1 MATGTPMASIPEEPT
16 EQLASQHKLKLK
28 PPTYDGNY
36 TTFEEWKY
44 KFSAYMGLQD
54 PFYPRMLD
62 KAATANQHLAEAD
75 LRGAATTPEEGD
87 KWIQLDQNLKYILIN
102 VTTGAAATICRQYQ
116 HEIGLEIYRKLCDR
130 FSIPT
135 GTRSI
140 GYLTKLL
147 KPTFDTNNFEESFSN
162 WEFELNRYERDNT
175 TQLPDSIKIAIL
187 MNETTGQLQQHLHL
201 NAGMTTTYNEV
212 RNIIMEYYRTATAF
226 TRLQQQ
232 QPSSSVSTNFQGGPA
247 PMDISTLHN
256 KGKHKGKHKGKGK
269 WKGAYKG
276 KGKGNKG
283 KGYGYGN
290 TSYNNQGYPGY
301 TTGKGKG
308 KIGQGM
314 PFKGMS
320 NKGYKGKGKQL
331 NKGKA
336 ATQGCYRCGQQGH
349 IARDCRVGVYHFND
363 AGNNANNEAYSDATE
378 QWYQQQHSYDNYWW
392 NSDQTTVNTIPQ
404 QQPQLALPSPIPQQD
419 TVPTLHIGAI
429 RAATCTSNNASIPN
443 LQQVP
448 DEDELMIDSG
458 AATHVCPVWFAMQQP
473 TYDLHPSQAPQL
485 RTATE
490 DPIPVHG
497 YKWVYM
503 KTDKQQPMVIPFYVC
518 DVSQPILSVTR
529 LAEQG
534 FNITL
539 SEHPTMTNNNGF
551 EATLKQKEGLYFL
564 PVKVTTV
571 PRTERLDVHDTP
583 DGIKATISPVT
594 LTPQGAQWVTHN
606 NDIWMYNS
614 QGYLVRVHKRQRR
627 ALYTPDQQCP
637 VPEDK
642 LENYRRTIVH
652 KADGT
657 TEDIVEQYKD
667 LTKPMKGRRLPGSTW
682 SGETWF
688 QVKPNIKPPPPPLPK
703 VTPKKHEQQRQTT
716 PKQGT
721 MKQQTAQQNKPQQQE
736 QPGVPTKR
744 YTSKQPQE
752 TATQQFPATAVP
764 KPQDVATTGDYWIKE
779 GNYWKRVHNI
789 PRTDLY
795 IPQQT
800 HDGPDVTLLLPTRQT
815 IVKPTSG
822 ARGYRIDDDWTTKTY
837 AKLNHE
843 WIGSTN
849 FEVGTSYKDE
859 YYEDQEEEQQ
869 QATKAKGIKAPAQP
883 TPQERAE
890 HELTHLP
897 YRSWCPTCVQSKG
910 RSDNHPKQQSRS
922 PVVQF
927 DFCFFKAHG
936 ETKTS
941 TVLTGIDVQTGMCTA
956 VLITDKQKDF
966 QHNVQSIQA
975 FLLECGR
982 VQAVLNSTVLQT
994 DQEDHLIA
1002 LLKATASRMGGNIS
1016 VRQAPAY
1023 SPQSQGS
1030 VERFHRTLM
1039 GQVRALKPMR
1049 RQAEASATQTEEQ
1062 QTSTEAAPR
1071 PSASAPAAASLLPPT
1086 ATTPA
1091 IADAPMATSPTS
1103 CHSRPTMP
1111 SPPKRTVSDAPS
1123 EGSLPK
1129 QPRTAEET
1137 TGPPRPATTVEPPTT
1152 RLRLNKITIKAKNG
1166 DEITAYSCEDATEQ
1180 HNERILLEPIVNN
1193 TEGFD
1198 KEKTIEGMKQEILS
1212 MKKQQVYIE
1221 VNIDTLT
1228 PEQRSNIIQSRWVL
1242 RDKGNNVRARI
1253 VAKGYTE
1260 VVTDLDAIYASTP
1273 IFCVLRTLLAISCNN
1288 GWIVKTGDIS
1298 TAFLH
1303 ASAATQ
1309 DLHMYPPREFY
1320 DPTDRIVW
1328 KLNKAIYGL
1337 RSSPSAWQKHLAEVL
1352 QQLGLIRNAAEP
1364 NIYMTPTRDCY
1375 ILVYVD
1381 DLLFLGQQP
1390 TVDKLFTQIQQHLLL
1405 RPTGTLTPGN
1415 TVSFLGRNIT
1425 NKGNYYE
1432 ISLPEEYTTRLL
1444 EEKQHVN
1451 MQPSISTRD
1460 GFPEISSNSRPRAA
1474 SLNRRA
1480 RSFSQS
1486 SWQATMDDV
1495 HTS

>member
-1 MATGTPMASIPEEPT
+1 M
-16 EQLASQHKLKLK
+16 
-28 PPTYDGNY
+28 
-36 TTFEEWKY
+36 
-44 KFSAYMGLQD
+44 
-54 PFYPRMLD
+54 
-62 KAATANQHLAEAD
+62 
-75 LRGAATTPEEGD
+75 
-87 KWIQLDQNLKYILIN
+87 
-102 VTTGAAATICRQYQ
+102 
-116 HEIGLEIYRKLCDR
+116 
-130 FSIPT
+130 
-135 GTRSI
+135 
-140 GYLTKLL
+140 
-147 KPTFDTNNFEESFSN
+147 
-162 WEFELNRYERDNT
+162 
-175 TQLPDSIKIAIL
+175 
-187 MNETTGQLQQHLHL
+187 
-201 NAGMTTTYNEV
+201 
-212 RNIIMEYYRTATAF
+212 
-226 TRLQQQ
+226 
-232 QPSSSVSTNFQGGPA
+232 
-247 PMDISTLHN
+247 
-256 KGKHKGKHKGKGK
+256 
-269 WKGAYKG
+269 
-276 KGKGNKG
+276 
-283 KGYGYGN
+283 
-290 TSYNNQGYPGY
+290 
-301 TTGKGKG
+301 
-308 KIGQGM
+308 
-314 PFKGMS
+314 
-320 NKGYKGKGKQL
+320 
-331 NKGKA
+331 
-336 ATQGCYRCGQQGH
+336 
-349 IARDCRVGVYHFND
+349 
-363 AGNNANNEAYSDATE
+363 
-378 QWYQQQHSYDNYWW
+378 
-392 NSDQTTVNTIPQ
+392 
-404 QQPQLALPSPIPQQD
+404 
-419 TVPTLHIGAI
+419 
-429 RAATCTSNNASIPN
+429 
-443 LQQVP
+443 
-448 DEDELMIDSG
+448 
-458 AATHVCPVWFAMQQP
+458 
-473 TYDLHPSQAPQL
+473 
-485 RTATE
+485 
-490 DPIPVHG
+490 
-497 YKWVYM
+497 
-503 KTDKQQPMVIPFYVC
+503 
-518 DVSQPILSVTR
+518 
-529 LAEQG
+529 
-534 FNITL
+534 
-539 SEHPTMTNNNGF
+539 
-551 EATLKQKEGLYFL
+551 
-564 PVKVTTV
+564 
-571 PRTERLDVHDTP
+571 
-583 DGIKATISPVT
+583 
-594 LTPQGAQWVTHN
+594 
-606 NDIWMYNS
+606 
-614 QGYLVRVHKRQRR
+614 
-627 ALYTPDQQCP
+627 
-637 VPEDK
+637 
-642 LENYRRTIVH
+642 
-652 KADGT
+652 
-657 TEDIVEQYKD
+657 
-667 LTKPMKGRRLPGSTW
+667 
-682 SGETWF
+682 
-688 QVKPNIKPPPPPLPK
+688 
-703 VTPKKHEQQRQTT
+703 
-716 PKQGT
+716 
-721 MKQQTAQQNKPQQQE
+721 
-736 QPGVPTKR
+736 
-744 YTSKQPQE
+744 
-752 TATQQFPATAVP
+752 
-764 KPQDVATTGDYWIKE
+764 
-779 GNYWKRVHNI
+779 
-789 PRTDLY
+789 
-795 IPQQT
+795 
-800 HDGPDVTLLLPTRQT
+800 
-815 IVKPTSG
+815 KPTSG

-956 VLITDKQKDF
+956 VLITDKQQDF

-1039 GQVRALKPMR
+1039 GQVRALKSQLQQNYNITIHSQHPVMPWLVRHSAYLLNRFATHADGNTSFYRRWNKDNKPPLCEFGETIQYMLPAVKSLPKLEQRFMPGIWLGKDTATSEHIIGITNKVIRSRTIRRQPKPEKYNQQLMDVISRNNLNKSATAGPTVVQPPMIFRPMR

-1444 EEKQHVN
+1444 EENN
-1451 MQPSISTRD
+1451 MSTCNPASAP
-1460 GFPEISSNSRPRAA
+1460 GTA
-1474 SLNRRA
+1474 SLKSAATADHEQLLSTEEHAAFRRA
-1480 RSFSQS
+1480 VGKLQWMTYTRPDISYSTKELARALQAPTTSDQQKLKHLLRYLQGTKEYKQVVQPTVKIPASATPDLNVYVDSDWAGCPITRRSTSGFVITLLGTTISYGS
-1486 SWQATMDDV
+1486 RTQATIALSSAEAELYAINTGTTEALHLRNLLMELTNTKKINIKI
-1495 HTS
+1495 HTDSSAGKSMATRIGASRKAKHIELRHLFIQQLILHDIVRLIKIHTNDNPADILTKYVTAETLHRHLQSVGLNTHNSF

>member
-1 MATGTPMASIPEEPT
+1 MASIPEEPT

-116 HEIGLEIYRKLCDR
+116 HEIGLGIYRKLCDR

-392 NSDQTTVNTIPQ
+392 NSDQTTVNAIPQ

-614 QGYLVRVHKRQRR
+614 QGYLVRLHKRQRR

-688 QVKPNIKPPPPPLPK
+688 QVRPNIKPPPPPLPK

-752 TATQQFPATAVP
+752 TATQQFPATAVR
-764 KPQDVATTGDYWIKE
+764 
-779 GNYWKRVHNI
+779 NNR
-789 PRTDLY
+789 R
-795 IPQQT
+795 
-800 HDGPDVTLLLPTRQT
+800 LLDQGRQ
-815 IVKPTSG
+815 
-822 ARGYRIDDDWTTKTY
+822 
-837 AKLNHE
+837 
-843 WIGSTN
+843 
-849 FEVGTSYKDE
+849 
-859 YYEDQEEEQQ
+859 
-869 QATKAKGIKAPAQP
+869 
-883 TPQERAE
+883 
-890 HELTHLP
+890 
-897 YRSWCPTCVQSKG
+897 
-910 RSDNHPKQQSRS
+910 
-922 PVVQF
+922 
-927 DFCFFKAHG
+927 
-936 ETKTS
+936 
-941 TVLTGIDVQTGMCTA
+941 
-956 VLITDKQKDF
+956 
-966 QHNVQSIQA
+966 
-975 FLLECGR
+975 LLEK
-982 VQAVLNSTVLQT
+982 STQ
-994 DQEDHLIA
+994 H
-1002 LLKATASRMGGNIS
+1002 
-1016 VRQAPAY
+1016 
-1023 SPQSQGS
+1023 
-1030 VERFHRTLM
+1030 
-1039 GQVRALKPMR
+1039 
-1049 RQAEASATQTEEQ
+1049 
-1062 QTSTEAAPR
+1062 
-1071 PSASAPAAASLLPPT
+1071 
-1086 ATTPA
+1086 TTN
-1091 IADAPMATSPTS
+1091 
-1103 CHSRPTMP
+1103 R
-1111 SPPKRTVSDAPS
+1111 
-1123 EGSLPK
+1123 
-1129 QPRTAEET
+1129 
-1137 TGPPRPATTVEPPTT
+1137 
-1152 RLRLNKITIKAKNG
+1152 
-1166 DEITAYSCEDATEQ
+1166 
-1180 HNERILLEPIVNN
+1180 
-1193 TEGFD
+1193 
-1198 KEKTIEGMKQEILS
+1198 
-1212 MKKQQVYIE
+1212 
-1221 VNIDTLT
+1221 
-1228 PEQRSNIIQSRWVL
+1228 
-1242 RDKGNNVRARI
+1242 
-1253 VAKGYTE
+1253 
-1260 VVTDLDAIYASTP
+1260 
-1273 IFCVLRTLLAISCNN
+1273 
-1288 GWIVKTGDIS
+1288 
-1298 TAFLH
+1298 FLH
-1303 ASAATQ
+1303 TT
-1309 DLHMYPPREFY
+1309 
-1320 DPTDRIVW
+1320 TDTRRTRCDTSSSDKTNNCEANI
-1328 KLNKAIYGL
+1328 
-1337 RSSPSAWQKHLAEVL
+1337 RSQ
-1352 QQLGLIRNAAEP
+1352 
-1364 NIYMTPTRDCY
+1364 
-1375 ILVYVD
+1375 
-1381 DLLFLGQQP
+1381 
-1390 TVDKLFTQIQQHLLL
+1390 
-1405 RPTGTLTPGN
+1405 
-1415 TVSFLGRNIT
+1415 
-1425 NKGNYYE
+1425 
-1432 ISLPEEYTTRLL
+1432 RL
-1444 EEKQHVN
+1444 
-1451 MQPSISTRD
+1451 SY
-1460 GFPEISSNSRPRAA
+1460 
-1474 SLNRRA
+1474 
-1480 RSFSQS
+1480 
-1486 SWQATMDDV
+1486 
-1495 HTS
+1495 